1 MRTYEVFFRIE
12 DLNLYCKISAAIQNM
27 ILYYVLRSKSVV
39 TGVPPP
45 FPLQYNVP
53 TIYDS
58 ILHSLQQHLQ
68 VNAGETNLALN
79 RGQRCYDAQ
88 EKAQGYLLVCN
99 FSH

>member
-1 MRTYEVFFRIE
+1 
-12 DLNLYCKISAAIQNM
+12 M
-27 ILYYVLRSKSVV
+27 ILYYVLRSKSVAI
-39 TGVPPP
+39 GVPPP
-45 FPLQYNVP
+45 FPFQYNDP

-58 ILHSLQQHLQ
+58 VLHSLQQHLE

>member
-12 DLNLYCKISAAIQNM
+12 YLNFYRKISAAIHNM
-27 ILYYVLRSKSVV
+27 ILYYVPRSKSVAI
-39 TGVPPP
+39 GVLYP
-45 FPLQYNVP
+45 FQYNDP

-58 ILHSLQQHLQ
+58 KLHSLQQHLQ